1 MKVFILLLL
10 SYISTILTA
19 GKLLFAFSF
28 TRNGAR
34 TPLHLSQS
42 KKDIFGEEWFGEAE
56 LTKVGKR
63 QQYLLGYYLHLRYI
77 QYKSLLS
84 EIYEPREV
92 YFSSTEFNRTL
103 QSAYAQIHGIYQ
115 KGVLLNEKQKE
126 NAIPPNTLINYNK
139 EKEALGDNSL
149 PNNMMIA
156 PVHTFYEK
164 EHTFELQR
172 EENCK
177 GIAEYTKSKHNEKV
191 VKDLRE
197 EIVNSFGEG
206 LIKVIKTE
214 DGSAVDKEKLKSNAT
229 LFNEVIDSFLSEYIN
244 EYTVM
249 MGKFTDVGIDIE
261 TLYKK
266 ALEYNKILAF
276 GSFYIKEYSNS
287 TLKEE
292 EKTIAKIASTSTSQM
307 IINWMKNRMDYNKK
321 GEDTKISYKAPKYV
335 EYIAIHSSLDV
346 FNLFINEALS
356 LTSYSPSSFASSA
369 LVELYL
375 DDESKEY
382 YVNYTVDD
390 KEITT
395 IKYSDFESKIQSAMK
410 TLNEINSYCGIEDNK
425 TKSFDYFILSS
436 IGSGLLFVGLL
447 IFVVIYALNRNK
459 HSYEILEKS
468 TVKQ

>member
-1 MKVFILLLL
+1 MKVLILLLL
-10 SYISTILTA
+10 SYISTILTD
-19 GKLLFAFSF
+19 KLLFAFSF

-42 KKDIFGEEWFGEAE
+42 KKDIFGEQWFGEAE

-63 QQYLLGYYLHLRYI
+63 QQYLLGYYLHLRYM
-77 QYKSLLS
+77 QYKLLLS

-115 KGVLLNEKQKE
+115 KGVLLNEKQKK
-126 NAIPPNTLINYNK
+126 NAIPPNTLINYSK
-139 EKEALGDNSL
+139 EKEALGDYSL

-164 EHTFELQR
+164 EHAFELQR

-177 GIAEYTKSKHNEKV
+177 GIKEYTKSKHNEKV

-206 LIKVIKTE
+206 LIKLIKTE
-214 DGSAVDKEKLKSNAT
+214 DGSTVDKETLKSNVT

-244 EYTVM
+244 EYEAM
-249 MGKFTDVGIDIE
+249 MKKFTDAGIDIE
-261 TLYKK
+261 TLYNK
-266 ALEYNKILAF
+266 ALEYNKLLAF

-307 IINWMKNRMDYNKK
+307 LLNWMKMRMDYNKK
-321 GEDTKISYKAPKYV
+321 GDDAKKSYEAPKYV
-335 EYIAIHSSLDV
+335 DYIAIHSSLDV

-356 LTSYSPSSFASSA
+356 LSSFSPSSFSSSA
-369 LVELYL
+369 LVELFL
-375 DDESKEY
+375 NEESKEY
-382 YVNYTVDD
+382 YVNYTIDD
-390 KEITT
+390 KEITK
-395 IKYSDFESKIQSAMK
+395 IKYSDFESSIQRAMK
-410 TLNEINSYCGIEDNK
+410 TSNEINAYCGIQENK
-425 TKSFDYFILSS
+425 AQSFNYFILSS

-447 IFVVIYALNRNK
+447 VFVVIYAFNRNK

-468 TVKQ
+468 TLNQ